1 VSLFVLPLF
10 VEPLVGQLLTTSQQ
24 HYMPFVALSSSVDN
38 GIVANVPGELSAL
51 KSGLIVVVYLV
62 VFGSLAWYSFL
73 KRDAN

>member
-1 VSLFVLPLF
+1 
-10 VEPLVGQLLTTSQQ
+10 
-24 HYMPFVALSSSVDN
+24 MPFVALSSSVDN